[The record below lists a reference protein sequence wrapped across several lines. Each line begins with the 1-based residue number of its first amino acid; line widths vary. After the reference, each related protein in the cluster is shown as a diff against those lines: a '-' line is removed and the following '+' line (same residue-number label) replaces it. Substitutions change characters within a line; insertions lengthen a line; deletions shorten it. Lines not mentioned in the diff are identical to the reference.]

1 MLYLWLIFL
10 ASALAV
16 ILAGYKLGQ
25 YGDEIADITGIE
37 GAWIGLLLLATV
49 TSLPEL
55 ATTATA
61 GAIEAPQIALGNI
74 FGSNLF
80 NMLLIVL
87 MDFIGFWLL
96 KRQSPP
102 LLARVR
108 EDQLL
113 YATSAIIL
121 TTVSIAGMGLGGKRE
136 WGHLGLFSWALLV
149 LYPIGVRL
157 LYRPPADSST
167 ARISLDWQRLAVP
180 LGKFAL
186 ASAIVIV
193 AGVFLARSGKAI
205 TLNTG
210 LTGTFMGA
218 VFIAASTSLP
228 ELMSCLGALRVGAD
242 DLLVGNLFGSNMFNT
257 FTIPFADIVYSGN
270 LLAAGGRDQITIA
283 AFSVILMAIA
293 AFGIQRRSSKR
304 VLGIGWESVALL
316 IVYSLSISI
325 LVQKGIGF

>member
-1 MLYLWLIFL
+1 MIYLWLIFL
-10 ASALAV
+10 ASALAI

-25 YGDEIADITGIE
+25 YGDEIADITGIG

-55 ATTATA
+55 ATTVTA
-61 GAIEAPQIALGNI
+61 GSIEAPQIALGNV

-80 NMLLIVL
+80 NMMLIAL
-87 MDFIGFWLL
+87 MDFVGFWVL
-96 KRQSPP
+96 KRQSLP

-108 EDQLL
+108 EDQVL

-121 TTVSIAGMGLGGKRE
+121 TTVAIAGMGLGGKRE
-136 WGHLGLFSWALLV
+136 WGHLGLFSWTLLI
-149 LYPIGVRL
+149 LYPLSIWL

-167 ARISLDWQRLAVP
+167 TQIGLDWRKLAIP

-186 ASAIVIV
+186 ASIIVIV
-193 AGVFLARSGKAI
+193 AGIFLAQSGKAI
-205 TLNTG
+205 TLKTS

-257 FTIPFADIVYSGN
+257 FTIPFADVAYPGN
-270 LLAAGGRDQITIA
+270 LLAAGSGNQITIA
-283 AFSVILMAIA
+283 AFSVVLMAIA
-293 AFGIQRRSSKR
+293 TFGIRRRSR
-304 VLGIGWESVALL
+304 RHVIGIGWDSAAIL
-316 IVYSLSISI
+316 IVYSLSIYI
-325 LVQKGIGF
+325 LFQRGIKF